1 MKAMIFAAGLGTRL
15 RPITDTKPKALVAV
29 GGMTL
34 LEIAIKRLKSIG
46 CQDIIINIH
55 HFGQQIV
62 DYIQQNDHFEIK
74 IQFSDESEKLL
85 DTGGGLKK
93 AAWFFDD
100 APFFVY
106 NADILSDIDLKAMYD
121 NHLKNNPLA
130 TLAVKTRKS
139 SRQLLFDDQESL
151 CGWENVVS
159 GEKKIARAVSPLHPL
174 AFSGIHVIHPA
185 IFEFFPDDAVFSI
198 IDLYLE
204 IAKNKEI
211 RGFRHEQSFLHD
223 VGKLDSLEKAAEYV
237 QQLFPKQQ

>member
-1 MKAMIFAAGLGTRL
+1 MIFAAGLGTRL

-62 DYIQQNDHFEIK
+62 DYIQQNDQFGIK

-121 NHLKNNPLA
+121 NHLKNNPMA
-130 TLAVKTRKS
+130 T
-139 SRQLLFDDQESL
+139 
-151 CGWENVVS
+151 
-159 GEKKIARAVSPLHPL
+159 
-174 AFSGIHVIHPA
+174 
-185 IFEFFPDDAVFSI
+185 
-198 IDLYLE
+198 
-204 IAKNKEI
+204 
-211 RGFRHEQSFLHD
+211 
-223 VGKLDSLEKAAEYV
+223 
-237 QQLFPKQQ
+237 